1 MLSFL
6 ERVTWELC
14 WSFENFLKYPKSC
27 ESGSEGGS
35 KNVSL
40 DEIKEIFEHQMKE
53 LLDKISSLGDAQ
65 NFD

>member
-6 ERVTWELC
+6 ERVIWELC
-14 WSFENFLKYPKSC
+14 WSFEKFLKYPKPC

-40 DEIKEIFEHQMKE
+40 DERKEIFEHQMKE